1 MTKDQGRSKD
11 EEISNYLLEQ
21 FLNLSR
27 VLTGFEK
34 VELLGT
40 GMAQQYYLEIKR
52 VYKETVIRLLFE
64 AKAIFEVYGEHSP
77 EFESQIR
84 QRIIQDIEFAQIAKN
99 IIQMWYLASYTN
111 YNDPAPL
118 VYKESHVVS
127 PEAYQNGL
135 IWEAANSHPPGAKYP
150 GFGSWS
156 LEPVSETK
164 D

>member
-1 MTKDQGRSKD
+1 MNKDQGKSKE

-21 FLNLSR
+21 FLDLSR

-40 GMAQQYYLEIKR
+40 GMAQKYYLEIKS
-52 VYKETVIRLLFE
+52 VYKETVIWLLFE
-64 AKAIFEVYGEHSP
+64 AKAIFEVYGEHDP
-77 EFESQIR
+77 EFENQIR

-164 D
+164 N